1 MNFELSELSE
11 ENFEPKLNFCVS
23 KVSQVSHMIQKKTK
37 ANSVLIFQ
45 MNFIKI
51 T

>member
-37 ANSVLIFQ
+37 QIQF
-45 MNFIKI
+45 
-51 T
+51 